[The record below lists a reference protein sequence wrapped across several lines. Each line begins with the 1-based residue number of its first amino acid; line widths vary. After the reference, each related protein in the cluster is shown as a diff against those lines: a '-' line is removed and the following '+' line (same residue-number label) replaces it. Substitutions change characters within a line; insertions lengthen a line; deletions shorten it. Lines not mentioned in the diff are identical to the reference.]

1 MDEEDPVVALGEDQ
15 CWTQLRGQEVG
26 RLVTRIGERIDIF
39 PVNFVVDGRTILF
52 RTAEGSKLFELTVD
66 DHVLF
71 EIDGHTDLDAWSVV
85 IRGRA
90 ERLEAASDVERAD
103 ALGLRPWIPT
113 LKRNFVRVVPESVS
127 GRAFRRDP
135 EPDRGGV
142 QQY

>member
-127 GRAFRRDP
+127 DRAFRRDP